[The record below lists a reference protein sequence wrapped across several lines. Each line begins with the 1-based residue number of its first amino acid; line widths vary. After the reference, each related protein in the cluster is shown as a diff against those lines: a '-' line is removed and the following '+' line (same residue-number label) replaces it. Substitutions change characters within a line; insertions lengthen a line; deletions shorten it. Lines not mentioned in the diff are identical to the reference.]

1 MRIGIA
7 ADHGGFLLKEEL
19 AESLLG
25 AGYEVVDLG
34 AHQLNPGDDYPDFII
49 PLAKAVAAGERLS
62 AEWRSAAAALERPS
76 PRTKF
81 PACVP
86 GLSMMFFPP
95 VRALKMTT

>member
-19 AESLLG
+19 AESLLS

-49 PLAKAVAAGERLS
+49 PLAKSRRRG
-62 AEWRSAAAALERPS
+62 
-76 PRTKF
+76 
-81 PACVP
+81 
-86 GLSMMFFPP
+86 GG
-95 VRALKMTT
+95 